1 MTRLRSRSTT
11 STRST
16 TLLIALLSLTSN
28 TLSSIFVH
36 QLPDDPFHLA
46 ANYGMYLHFANVMS
60 VFGVIGGLRKHPL
73 SIFCFST
80 YLLLDTLLSTI
91 PRLLLLTLLSNS
103 SSILC
108 TPSSTTSL
116 DFTTQIPSHTN
127 SQELSLATYSISSH
141 IPASSHVAGFAD
153 FMGKTGG
160 EDGWTEKGC
169 ERIMYLGYVTLMGGV
184 MVAMGLQVLGA
195 LCVRDYARGLF
206 VAERNEELENGDGEW
221 ERQVKEESE
230 ERREKVRMMDS
241 EGFRPLLVLDRE
253 EGEEFRRMTPI
264 LEERGFF

>member
-1 MTRLRSRSTT
+1 MTRLRSRSIT

-16 TLLIALLSLTSN
+16 TLLIAFLSLTSN

-60 VFGVIGGLRKHPL
+60 VFGVIGGFRKHAL
-73 SIFCFST
+73 SILCFST

-108 TPSSTTSL
+108 APSSTTSL

-141 IPASSHVAGFAD
+141 IPASSHIAGFAD

-169 ERIMYLGYVTLMGGV
+169 KRIMYLGYVTLMGGV

-206 VAERNEELENGDGEW
+206 VAERNELESGDGEW
-221 ERQVKEESE
+221 ERRVKEGSE
-230 ERREKVRMMDS
+230 ERREKVRMVNR

-253 EGEEFRRMTPI
+253 DGEQFGRMTPI
-264 LEERGFF
+264 SEERGFF

>member
-1 MTRLRSRSTT
+1 MTRLRSRSIT

-16 TLLIALLSLTSN
+16 TLLIAFLSLTSN
-28 TLSSIFVH
+28 ILSSIFVH

-46 ANYGMYLHFANVMS
+46 TNYGMYLHFANVMS
-60 VFGVIGGLRKHPL
+60 VFGVIGGLRRHAL
-73 SIFCFST
+73 SILCFST

-108 TPSSTTSL
+108 APSSTTSL
-116 DFTTQIPSHTN
+116 DFTTQIPSNIN

-160 EDGWTEKGC
+160 EDGWSEKGC
-169 ERIMYLGYVTLMGGV
+169 KRVMYLGYVTLMGGV

-206 VAERNEELENGDGEW
+206 LAERNELESGDGEW
-221 ERQVKEESE
+221 ERRIKEGSE
-230 ERREKVRMMDS
+230 ERREKVIMVDR

-253 EGEEFRRMTPI
+253 EEEQFRRMTPI
-264 LEERGFF
+264 SEERDFS